1 MQAETGVRKGSCI
14 LSSYVSCQ
22 VAAAGCQ
29 ELDSSA
35 LEELQVGLFF
45 FFTALLSHP
54 SGPSFWFLSSMYKQ
68 EFIKY
73 LLIMEESP
81 GQEYLYLLKVET

>member
-1 MQAETGVRKGSCI
+1 M
-14 LSSYVSCQ
+14 SCQ

-54 SGPSFWFLSSMYKQ
+54 SGPSFCFLSSMYKQ

-81 GQEYLYLLKVET
+81 GQEYPLSAEGRDMMAVPLYKHQT